1 MKGVGKGH
9 TNNPA
14 GKPKGTITKKTEQW
28 EKFRDLVL
36 NDLTTDVIKIVG
48 KMTDE
53 QKVDFYVTILKYFK
67 PVQAQAKIEI
77 DKPNITAIQFNV
89 VKDGSKD

>member
-1 MKGVGKGH
+1 MPGNTFVDKKIASLAGQKNKGVKKH
-9 TNNPA
+9 
-14 GKPKGTITKKTEQW
+14 KTEQW

-36 NDLTTDVIKIVG
+36 NDLTRDVVRIVG
-48 KMTDE
+48 EMTDE

-89 VKDGSKD
+89 KK